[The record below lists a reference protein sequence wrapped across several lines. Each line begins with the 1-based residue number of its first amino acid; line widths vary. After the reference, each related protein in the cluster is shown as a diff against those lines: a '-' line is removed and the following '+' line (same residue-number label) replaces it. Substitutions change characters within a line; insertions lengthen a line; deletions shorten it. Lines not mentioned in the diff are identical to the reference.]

1 MGWMIAMLLVA
12 RVAAGADKVDPLAKA
27 RTLYN
32 QGDFEGAVSAA
43 EEARRLLPAR
53 ADSADLIIARA
64 NLERYRQSG
73 RSDDL
78 ISARDRLRRIDS
90 ERLAAG
96 ERGELLV
103 GFGEALFFEDAVG
116 AAADMFD
123 SILARTYLAPA
134 ARERVLDW
142 WATAVDRDA
151 QPRSDF
157 ERQSIYLRIRER
169 MRVELGINPA
179 SAAASYW
186 LAAAARAQ
194 GDWRAAWYTAQAAWL
209 RASLAP
215 DHGDTLRADLD
226 QLMELAILP
235 DRARAQARP
244 VEDLRGEWA
253 EFKARW

>member
-90 ERLAAG
+90 EHRDRDGVSRACP
-96 ERGELLV
+96 R
-103 GFGEALFFEDAVG
+103 
-116 AAADMFD
+116 AAAVSRGRGD
-123 SILARTYLAPA
+123 
-134 ARERVLDW
+134 
-142 WATAVDRDA
+142 DR
-151 QPRSDF
+151 
-157 ERQSIYLRIRER
+157 
-169 MRVELGINPA
+169 
-179 SAAASYW
+179 
-186 LAAAARAQ
+186 
-194 GDWRAAWYTAQAAWL
+194 
-209 RASLAP
+209 
-215 DHGDTLRADLD
+215 
-226 QLMELAILP
+226 
-235 DRARAQARP
+235 
-244 VEDLRGEWA
+244 
-253 EFKARW
+253 